1 MLIHTSE
8 TLAGCPRC
16 PFRAQNMSQMQGL
29 KEEQRR
35 RRNRDIDEN
44 CEHKYGDVDGT
55 ICHGLTHARPTAERT
70 KCEQE
75 RASHNQADH
84 GHTHDQIKHRF
95 DNNQLPSGYGDRAN
109 KSS

>member
-1 MLIHTSE
+1 MT
-8 TLAGCPRC
+8 
-16 PFRAQNMSQMQGL
+16 QMQGL
-29 KEEQRR
+29 KQEQRR

-44 CEHKYGDVDGT
+44 CEHEYGDVDGT

-95 DNNQLPSGYGDRAN
+95 DNNKLPSGYGDRAN